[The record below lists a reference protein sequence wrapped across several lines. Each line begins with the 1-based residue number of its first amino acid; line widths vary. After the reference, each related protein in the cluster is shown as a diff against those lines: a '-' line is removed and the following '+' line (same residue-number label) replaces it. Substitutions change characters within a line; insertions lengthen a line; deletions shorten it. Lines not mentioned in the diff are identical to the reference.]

1 MRILVEV
8 VKTLSA
14 NGANVDAGS
23 KSGKTAL
30 SIAFQEGH
38 PEILPKSKG
47 GQPGNNLVKSFS
59 RTYSRM
65 ILPV

>member
-38 PEILPKSKG
+38 PEIVA
-47 GQPGNNLVKSFS
+47 QVK
-59 RTYSRM
+59 RWTARQ
-65 ILPV
+65 